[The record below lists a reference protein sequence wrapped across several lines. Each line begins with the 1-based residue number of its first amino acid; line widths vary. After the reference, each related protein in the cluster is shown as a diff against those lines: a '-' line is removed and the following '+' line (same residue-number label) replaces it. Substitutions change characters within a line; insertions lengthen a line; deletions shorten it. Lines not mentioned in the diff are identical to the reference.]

1 MNNIKKKVKEKIK
14 VYSDEKY
21 LEGYIKTEFLTDD
34 GKADIILN
42 VNDKDELFDSKTRG
56 NQLEL
61 CDDIY
66 DYIDEKT
73 SMLNNDVEL
82 DLDIMGIKLDNNDKE
97 RVKHLLNEHYA
108 IELYKKQRKYKKCKK
123 SILRLF
129 IFGII
134 FLLAYTF
141 IALHPN
147 FDLFIEIFGFLFS
160 FTLWQAFEL
169 LFFDLRDIKREREAI
184 TQKLIMNIYF
194 EE

>member
-34 GKADIILN
+34 GKADVILN
-42 VNDKDELFDSKTRG
+42 ISERDELFDSRTRD

-61 CDDIY
+61 CDEIY

-73 SMLNNDVEL
+73 SMLDNDVEL
-82 DLDIMGIKLDNNDKE
+82 DLDILGIKLDNEDKQK
-97 RVKHLLNEHYA
+97 VKHLISEHYA
-108 IELYKKQRKYKKCKK
+108 IELYKTQRKYKKCIG
-123 SILRLF
+123 SIFRTTICGLLF
-129 IFGII
+129 FAIYMII
-134 FLLAYTF
+134 E
-141 IALHPN
+141 LHPHT
-147 FDLFIEIFGFLFS
+147 DLFQEIFGFLFS

-169 LFFDLRDIKREREAI
+169 ILFDMRDLRTEREAI